1 MASSSKA
8 KQALAAAIDAVLVLA
23 AAAHET
29 FSWEHW
35 RVYAAALAAQ
45 LVLSTVCTCVRVRV
59 HDGKLPPAR
68 AAVGLLT
75 VFDIILTLP
84 ALSVAAAAGGAPID
98 AAVTWAA
105 LLAIGAGVMSERS
118 GQLTRAIRPKPDC
131 AMSRSACTQRRL
143 PRRAAASPPFAPG
156 SYSTSA
162 GAAGRSRRSTGTG
175 SKCVVARATPQATA
189 GSSCATAA

>member
-59 HDGKLPPAR
+59 HDGKLPQAR
-68 AAVGLLT
+68 AAVGVLT

-84 ALSVAAAAGGAPID
+84 ALSVAAAAGGAPIG

-118 GQLTRAIRPKPDC
+118 GRSSTAIPPMPDC
-131 AMSRSACTQRRL
+131 ATSRSACSQRRS
-143 PRRAAASPPFAPG
+143 PRRTAGSSTFAPG
-156 SYSTSA
+156 SHSPRA
-162 GAAGRSRRSTGTG
+162 GAAGRARRSTNSG
-175 SKCVVARATPQATA
+175 SSCLAARSTPPATA
-189 GSSCATAA
+189 GTSCAAAA